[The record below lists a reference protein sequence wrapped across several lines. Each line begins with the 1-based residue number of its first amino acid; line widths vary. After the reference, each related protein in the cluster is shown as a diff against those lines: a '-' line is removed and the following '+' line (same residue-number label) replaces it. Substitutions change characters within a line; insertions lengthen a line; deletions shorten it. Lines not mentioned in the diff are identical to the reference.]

1 MSDFLEIL
9 FIIAFWVVFIFL
21 VIRLTKKRVFTKAK
35 RPLNF
40 FDYWLTA
47 FILIFFTAII
57 FAFGFFIVM
66 LFNSFL

>member
-9 FIIAFWVVFIFL
+9 FIIAFWVVFPFL

-47 FILIFFTAII
+47 FILIFFPAII

>member
-9 FIIAFWVVFIFL
+9 FIITFWVVFIFL

-47 FILIFFTAII
+47 FILIFVPTII

>member
-21 VIRLTKKRVFTKAK
+21 VIRLTNKRVFTKAK

-47 FILIFFTAII
+47 FILIFVPAII
-57 FAFGFFIVM
+57 FAFGFFIVV

>member
-9 FIIAFWVVFIFL
+9 FIITFWVVFIFL
-21 VIRLTKKRVFTKAK
+21 VIRLTNKRVFTKAK

-47 FILIFFTAII
+47 FILIFPLGII
-57 FAFGFFIVM
+57 FALFVM
-66 LFNSFL
+66 FY

>member
-21 VIRLTKKRVFTKAK
+21 VIRLTNKRVFTKAK

-47 FILIFFTAII
+47 FILIFFPSII